1 MSTDTQEKWILYSTS
16 DEDSN
21 SELLALRIAHGDTI
35 VSVTGSGCR
44 TLSLLSQNPRTIISV
59 DYSPG
64 QNYLLQLKLAA
75 IRALSYDRLLEFFGV
90 DPCQNRWEIFE
101 SLRKQIPPEAADYF
115 GRHRQAIEQGIL
127 FAGRHEQFYVK
138 SVAPAMHLLFGRALK
153 RIYRCTSIEE
163 QRAIYKT
170 RIDGKIW
177 RWLIRKGFYE
187 RSLRKVFNDQNY
199 RCEIDVPSASDYMLE
214 RLEHTFSHH
223 LAKENHWISF
233 MLNGKYPSRS
243 CLPHFLLKESYDAI
257 RRSTTELK
265 VVTGALD
272 SYLEGLPSGSVD
284 KFALSDI
291 TSCIGRDEF
300 KVLLSEV
307 ARTGKPG
314 ARVCYRNFLAKYPV
328 SANTA
333 MQRDDL
339 LCAALDWSDLAF
351 AYSFEVASIVG
362 NRTPV
367 REAVGAAQGVF
378 S

>member
-1 MSTDTQEKWILYSTS
+1 
-16 DEDSN
+16 
-21 SELLALRIAHGDTI
+21 
-35 VSVTGSGCR
+35 
-44 TLSLLSQNPRTIISV
+44 
-59 DYSPG
+59 
-64 QNYLLQLKLAA
+64 
-75 IRALSYDRLLEFFGV
+75 
-90 DPCQNRWEIFE
+90 
-101 SLRKQIPPEAADYF
+101 
-115 GRHRQAIEQGIL
+115 
-127 FAGRHEQFYVK
+127 
-138 SVAPAMHLLFGRALK
+138 
-153 RIYRCTSIEE
+153 
-163 QRAIYKT
+163 
-170 RIDGKIW
+170 
-177 RWLIRKGFYE
+177 
-187 RSLRKVFNDQNY
+187 
-199 RCEIDVPSASDYMLE
+199 
-214 RLEHTFSHH
+214 
-223 LAKENHWISF
+223 